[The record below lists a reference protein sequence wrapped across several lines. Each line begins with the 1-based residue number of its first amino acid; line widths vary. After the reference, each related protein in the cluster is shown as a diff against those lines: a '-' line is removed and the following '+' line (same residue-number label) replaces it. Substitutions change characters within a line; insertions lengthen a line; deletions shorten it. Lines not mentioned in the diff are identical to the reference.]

1 MRKDKYRG
9 RDVVKTATIVL
20 VMLVIVA
27 VALLFIL
34 RN

>member
-9 RDVVKTATIVL
+9 RDAIYTATMVL
-20 VMLVIVA
+20 LGLLAIA

-34 RN
+34 KN